1 MMKQKILLGA
11 LRVQLQA
18 LQVRPPGVMT
28 LHLVKG
34 ASEAE
39 HMLHTHTMNTLV
51 LTNNAILAEVEGDMR
66 RWGLNLIAFPEKPYT
81 GYRIG

>member
-1 MMKQKILLGA
+1 MKQKNLLGA

-28 LHLVKG
+28 LHLVEG

-39 HMLHTHTMNTLV
+39 HMFHTHTMNTLV
-51 LTNNAILAEVEGDMR
+51 LPNDAILAEVEGDMR
-66 RWGLNLIAFPEKPYT
+66 GWGLNLTAFLEKPYT
-81 GYRIG
+81 GYRMG